1 MINLMMRLGLALSGS
16 NLDLA
21 PLPRPE
27 DDDQDGGTG
36 GAGEQDQDEDD
47 ANGSS
52 ADDADDAG
60 EDDGKDD
67 DADGQGGI
75 GDDDEDSDGGS
86 QSGDPSDDGDD
97 TGDTGDST
105 QDGGDADGDDADA
118 DGDDADADGD
128 ADGGGPST
136 GKADGGDE
144 AGGFDAGDE
153 ESSMLDSLLDAME
166 KGEESGLKDNN
177 SALGEAIN
185 EDGDVEANE
194 AVWRPFTTDHDK
206 VRFPSVSDKDRRNAD
221 RLKKEVKAEISFL
234 RAKLRSKFLQA
245 NKVETRHGVRRGKG
259 LSSRLLVNTALES
272 KATGRARRP
281 DWDRRQVDSTSLAV
295 SVVLDQSGSMSG
307 SEHIAAMAGIAIA
320 EPLVSL
326 GSPCQVIGPRDG
338 TWYGGYY
345 NHHEGCHRSHAVDV
359 DIFKDWDEKLK
370 DTLPRFAKVKATG
383 GTPLSDG
390 IQFAL
395 KELNNRPERHRVVM
409 VVTDGMPNCPDVV
422 RRQIRLAAEAGV
434 YVVGIGIGWGADGV
448 RGLFPHHVAVPNM
461 ADLPKEMISVL
472 DGIMFPKRGKRI
484 ALDGAA

>member
-1 MINLMMRLGLALSGS
+1 MTNLMMRLGLALSGS

-21 PLPRPE
+21 PLPLPE
-27 DDDQDGGTG
+27 DDDQDDGAG
-36 GAGEQDQDEDD
+36 GAGEQDQD
-47 ANGSS
+47 
-52 ADDADDAG
+52 ADDDGAKGSGGDA
-60 EDDGKDD
+60 ED
-67 DADGQGGI
+67 DADGQGQG
-75 GDDDEDSDGGS
+75 GGEADENEDADGGS

-97 TGDTGDST
+97 TGDST
-105 QDGGDADGDDADA
+105 ASSDEGKDADDGEGEGDADA
-118 DGDDADADGD
+118 DDGD
-128 ADGGGPST
+128 ADAGDST
-136 GKADGGDE
+136 GKADGGDA
-144 AGGFDAGDE
+144 AGGFDGGDE

-185 EDGDVEANE
+185 EDDDVNANE
-194 AVWRPFTTDHDK
+194 AVWRPYTTDHDK
-206 VRFPSVSDKDRRNAD
+206 VRFPSVSDKDRCKAE
-221 RLKKEVKAEISFL
+221 RLKKQVKAEISFL

-295 SVVLDQSGSMSG
+295 SVVLDQSGSMCG

-338 TWYGGYY
+338 NWYGGGYY
-345 NHHEGCHRSHAVDV
+345 NQHKGCHRHYSVDV
-359 DIFKDWDEKLK
+359 DIFKDWDEKLS

-395 KELNNRPERHRVVM
+395 KELNARPERHRVVM
-409 VVTDGMPNCPDVV
+409 VVTDGMPNCPAVV

-434 YVVGIGIGWGADGV
+434 YVIGIGIGWGADYV
-448 RGLFPHHVAVPNM
+448 KGLFPHHVCVPNM

-484 ALDGAA
+484 TLDGAA